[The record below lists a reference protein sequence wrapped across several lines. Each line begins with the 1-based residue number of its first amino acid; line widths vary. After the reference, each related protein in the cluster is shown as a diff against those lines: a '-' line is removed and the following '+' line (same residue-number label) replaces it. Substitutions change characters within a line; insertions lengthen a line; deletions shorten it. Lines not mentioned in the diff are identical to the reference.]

1 MAARVAAIFSS
12 TIDVYVNGNFE
23 GRSARDDPFGRRR
36 TDKNDTDNL
45 SNVNNV
51 EGDI

>member
-1 MAARVAAIFSS
+1 MAAREAAIFSS

-23 GRSARDDPFGRRR
+23 CRSARDDPGRRR
-36 TDKNDTDNL
+36 ADPNDIDNV
-45 SNVNNV
+45 SNV

>member
-23 GRSARDDPFGRRR
+23 CRSACDDPRRR
-36 TDKNDTDNL
+36 RAGKNDIDNL
-45 SNVNNV
+45 SKVNNV

>member
-23 GRSARDDPFGRRR
+23 CRSAHDDAGRRR
-36 TDKNDTDNL
+36 AGKNDIDNL